1 MNSPALE
8 LTGIS
13 KNFGSI
19 PVSRDISF
27 SLTEGARYALIGP
40 NGAGKTT
47 LVNII
52 CGLVRPTKGAVRLG
66 GLDVTSYSV
75 ERRVTAGLVRTF
87 QITSLFLNLTVAENV
102 VLALCARHGIDSRLY
117 DNLRSQS
124 TLIDEAHEVLER
136 LHILHLAK
144 LPIADLAYGQ
154 RRLVELAVAVSLR
167 PKILLLDE
175 PAAGLP
181 AADRRV
187 LLDLLLELPKTISI
201 LLVEHDMSLVFRFVD
216 RIAVLVEGAL
226 LTEGTP
232 AEIRENP
239 DVKKVYLGS
248 RGHA

>member
-1 MNSPALE
+1 MTSAALE
-8 LTGIS
+8 LSGIS
-13 KNFGSI
+13 KNFGSVQ
-19 PVSRDISF
+19 VSRDIS
-27 SLTEGARYALIGP
+27 LTLMEGARYALIGP

-52 CGLVRPTKGAVRLG
+52 TGLVRPTKGTVRLG
-66 GLDVTSYSV
+66 GLDITSFSV

-87 QITSLFLNLTVAENV
+87 QITSLFLNLTVAENI
-102 VLALCARHGIDSRLY
+102 VLALCARHGVDSCLY
-117 DNLRSQS
+117 DNLRNRAD
-124 TLIDEAHEVLER
+124 LIAEAHDVLER
-136 LHILHLAK
+136 LRILELAK
-144 LPIADLAYGQ
+144 RTIADLAYGQ

-181 AADRRV
+181 STDRKV
-187 LLDLLLELPKTISI
+187 LLDLLLELPKSISI

-226 LTEGTP
+226 LTEGSP

-239 DVKKVYLGS
+239 EVRRVYLGV
-248 RGHA
+248 RGNA